1 MPRSSPRSS
10 RLWPRRCAKACMKAG
25 QTEKISKM
33 TAAELWT
40 TLQRRVWRRGYALG
54 RDPGGRTMEDL
65 AAQVEAEAAALVAE
79 IQAALAAGFEDAD
92 ESTI

>member
-1 MPRSSPRSS
+1 
-10 RLWPRRCAKACMKAG
+10 
-25 QTEKISKM
+25 
-33 TAAELWT
+33 
-40 TLQRRVWRRGYALG
+40 
-54 RDPGGRTMEDL
+54 MEDL